1 MEQKSLRKKI
11 LTKKSYYAT
20 KTYNIIEY
28 KPNFSYIIP
37 TLFKPK
43 YLFKIRKK
51 FSKFLIQTSNPYHL
65 FTRQSFKSL
74 RSYAI
79 LGIGGNKGNVLET
92 FWRLF
97 NKLKNRNTII
107 CHSPFLKNPA
117 FGYTQQAN
125 FYNGIIWIKT
135 NLCPIDFFSYCMYLE
150 RIFKRERKRA
160 FKNAPRTLDIDI
172 LGFKNKKITLHQLRI
187 PHKEWSKR
195 ESVLIPLKGLQ

>member
-1 MEQKSLRKKI
+1 MEQTSLRKKI

-28 KPNFSYIIP
+28 KPNFFYITP
-37 TLFKPK
+37 TLLKPK
-43 YLFKIRKK
+43 YLLKIRKK
-51 FSKFLIQTSNPYHL
+51 LSNFLTQTSNPYHS
-65 FTRQSFKSL
+65 FTNQSL

-97 NKLKNRNTII
+97 NKLKNKNVII
-107 CHSPFLKNPA
+107 YHSPFLKNPA
-117 FGYTQQAN
+117 FGYTQQAD

-135 NLCPIDFFSYCMYLE
+135 NLCPIDFFSYCSYLE
-150 RIFKRERKRA
+150 RIFKRNRKRV

-172 LGFKNKKITLHQLRI
+172 LGFKNKKITLNQLQI
-187 PHKEWSKR
+187 PHKQWAKR